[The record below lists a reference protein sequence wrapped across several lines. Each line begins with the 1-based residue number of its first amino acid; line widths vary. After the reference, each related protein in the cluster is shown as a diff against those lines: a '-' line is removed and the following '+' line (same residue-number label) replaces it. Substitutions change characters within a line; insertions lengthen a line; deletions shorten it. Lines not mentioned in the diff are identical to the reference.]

1 MNTPIQQNTVAPEP
15 GRKPKRAQGP
25 HAAAAQASEQTDTG
39 TLPPSVRDRFVQV
52 GERYYFPDQT
62 LAFTDKGVSLKADS
76 NNAAVVQA
84 LVEIA
89 QARGWSAVQVKGAED
104 FRRLVWQQASRRG
117 IEVTG
122 YQPSDI
128 ERAALARDKSRPMQ
142 PRDPAQQPTQEAPS
156 GTGQPPS
163 DQRTSGQLL
172 EAGAA
177 HYRFDP
183 KQGQSYYVKLRTESG
198 ERILWGID
206 LERALVESRSNVKIG
221 DPVTVENRGSQ
232 PVKVKVP
239 QRDAQ
244 GSWIADQTITT
255 RRNSWRIETTRWYA
269 EQAER
274 AEALR
279 NGEAAKREIVLR
291 FPDMI
296 NAVVGLWLGE
306 QFADRR
312 IEKPEDRE
320 RVVDLIK
327 ERIATAVQR
336 GEQINAPLLKREVA
350 RKLDAMALELDEVA
364 QREREIKAV
373 GARDRGQP
381 TQAPVRG

>member
-1 MNTPIQQNTVAPEP
+1 MNASDNTVSRQP
-15 GRKPKRAQGP
+15 GRRAKRPQGP
-25 HAAAAQASEQTDTG
+25 QDATAQASGEASTSAVPQT
-39 TLPPSVRDRFVQV
+39 VRDRFLQV

-84 LVEIA
+84 LIEIA
-89 QARGWSAVQVKGAED
+89 QTRGWSAVQVKGAED
-104 FRRLVWQQASRRG
+104 FRRLVWQQANRRG
-117 IEVTG
+117 IDVAG
-122 YQPSDI
+122 YQPSDV
-128 ERAALARDKSRPMQ
+128 ERAALARDKARPSLS
-142 PRDPAQQPTQEAPS
+142 RDPAQQATQDAATGMLRPPTDDRT
-156 GTGQPPS
+156 TGQ
-163 DQRTSGQLL
+163 LN

-198 ERILWGID
+198 ERMFWGID
-206 LERALVESRSNVKIG
+206 LERALVESRSDVRIG
-221 DPVTVENRGSQ
+221 DQVTVENRGSQ

-239 QRDAQ
+239 QRDAD
-244 GSWIADQTITT
+244 GAWIADQTVTT
-255 RRNSWRIETTRWYA
+255 HRNSWRIETTRWHA

-291 FPDMI
+291 FPDMT

-327 ERIATAVQR
+327 ERIASAVQR
-336 GEQINAPLLKREVA
+336 GEAINAPLLKREVA
-350 RKLDAMALELDEVA
+350 RKLDAMAMELDEVA
-364 QREREIKAV
+364 QRHREAKAV
-373 GARDRGQP
+373 GPRDRGQP
-381 TQAPVRG
+381 PQAAVRA